1 MPQMVPDA
9 NVGDKTLLTII
20 LRLYSDRNLSCKCHS
35 LNYHMFSTNKHIC
48 KDAIKAH
55 LLPNPYTLK

>member
-20 LRLYSDRNLSCKCHS
+20 LRLYSDRNLLQMS
-35 LNYHMFSTNKHIC
+35 LTELSHVFQQTNT
-48 KDAIKAH
+48 
-55 LLPNPYTLK
+55 YVRMQ